1 MNIVTEIVV
10 GNPIWNEY
18 TDLINEDFF
27 NNITRKIL
35 ALYPHL
41 SKNTEV
47 ELSVLLSNDEQI
59 KLLNKEFRSKNTPT
73 NVLSFP
79 EYEDKLFKTLDF
91 IAPNNYLYLGD
102 IVFSF
107 ETIKNESH
115 DGGITPP
122 RKLANEEQ
130 VQGAYGAQNRNVHE
144 DLSTKSA
151 KQLSSVVDFMNHFT
165 HLTIH
170 SILHLLGHDHIEEN
184 DAKIMEDLEIKLLA
198 SFQIKSPYI
207 QN

>member
-10 GNPIWNEY
+10 DNPIWDEY
-18 TDLINEDFF
+18 TNLINEDFF
-27 NNITRKIL
+27 NDILKKIL

-41 SKNTEV
+41 SKNSDV
-47 ELSVLLSNDEQI
+47 ELSVLLADDKQI
-59 KLLNKEFRSKNTPT
+59 KLLNTEFRSKNTPT

-79 EYEDKLFKTLDF
+79 EHENKLFKALDF
-91 IAPNNYLYLGD
+91 IAPDNYLYLGD

-115 DGGITPP
+115 DENI
-122 RKLANEEQ
+122 E
-130 VQGAYGAQNRNVHE
+130 
-144 DLSTKSA
+144 
-151 KQLSSVVDFMNHFT
+151 FMDHFI

-170 SILHLLGHDHIEEN
+170 SILHLLGHDHKEEN
-184 DAKIMEDLEIKLLA
+184 DAKVMEDLEIKLLA
-198 SFQIKSPYI
+198 SLHIKSPYI

>member
-10 GNPIWNEY
+10 DTPLWNPY
-18 TDLINEDFF
+18 TNLINEDFF
-27 NNITRKIL
+27 NNITRRIL

-41 SKNTEV
+41 SQNTEV

-59 KLLNKEFRSKNTPT
+59 KLLNTEFRSKNTPT

-79 EYEDKLFKTLDF
+79 EHEEKLFNTLDF
-91 IAPNNYLYLGD
+91 VAPNNYLYLGD

-107 ETIKNESH
+107 ETITNESH
-115 DGGITPP
+115 DGSI
-122 RKLANEEQ
+122 E
-130 VQGAYGAQNRNVHE
+130 
-144 DLSTKSA
+144 
-151 KQLSSVVDFMNHFT
+151 FMSHFT

-170 SILHLLGHDHIEEN
+170 SILHLLGHDHTEEK

-198 SFQIKSPYI
+198 SLQIKSPYI